1 MIFTFKVLGFFY
13 HTYPYNPLLTFNIM
27 SSDRLTRALKKTLKR
42 AKEDHKE
49 KMDELE
55 LEDDSRNGCLGDW

>member
-1 MIFTFKVLGFFY
+1 MIFTFKALGFFY
-13 HTYPYNPLLTFNIM
+13 HTYPYNLFLTFNIM

-55 LEDDSRNGCLGDW
+55 LEDSSRNGCLADW